1 MRIPK
6 KKKMFTK
13 WAQVPNEK
21 NVIFARG
28 AELFILTPAWC
39 HNELVVIAHGEKMLT
54 LPKFGIV
61 VIKLGATYKMAHCR
75 EKCKEIWNVCM
86 NELYLI

>member
-21 NVIFARG
+21 NVIFAQG
-28 AELFILTPAWC
+28 AELLILTPAWC
-39 HNELVVIAHGEKMLT
+39 HNELVVIAHGGE
-54 LPKFGIV
+54 
-61 VIKLGATYKMAHCR
+61 C
-75 EKCKEIWNVCM
+75 
-86 NELYLI
+86 

>member
-1 MRIPK
+1 MRIPKRKK

-28 AELFILTPAWC
+28 AELLKLTPAWC
-39 HNELVVIAHGEKMLT
+39 HNELLVIAHGGK
-54 LPKFGIV
+54 
-61 VIKLGATYKMAHCR
+61 Y
-75 EKCKEIWNVCM
+75 
-86 NELYLI
+86 